1 MEVTVMQQ
9 GHENLGDIIK
19 TARQSAGIT
28 VEKLAEQVDRSE
40 RYIYLIENEGQKP
53 SYDVLYKLIRI
64 LAIAPDRIF
73 YPERS
78 RADTEMECLIRQL
91 YCCDEQSL
99 EIAKSVISTLLKTYN
114 NK

>member
-1 MEVTVMQQ
+1 MQQ
-9 GHENLGDIIK
+9 VHENLGDIIK

-28 VEKLAEQVDRSE
+28 VEKLAEQVERSE

-73 YPERS
+73 YPEKS
-78 RADTEMECLIRQL
+78 QVDIEMESLIRQL
-91 YCCDEQSL
+91 YCCDDRSL
-99 EIAKSVISTLLKTYN
+99 ELAKTLISTILRTNN